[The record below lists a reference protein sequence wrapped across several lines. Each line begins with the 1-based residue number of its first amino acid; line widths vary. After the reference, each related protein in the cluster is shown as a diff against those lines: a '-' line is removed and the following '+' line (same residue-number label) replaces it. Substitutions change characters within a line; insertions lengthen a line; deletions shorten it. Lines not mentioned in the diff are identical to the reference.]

1 MDLLS
6 RRDLIKPH
14 IAELRQQSR
23 RAQAV
28 RQARE
33 PQTRQRRYKA
43 RRLKA
48 PAPVRQVLAALGL
61 RSP

>member
-28 RQARE
+28 RQPASRR
-33 PQTRQRRYKA
+33 QDNAGTR
-43 RRLKA
+43 
-48 PAPVRQVLAALGL
+48 PAA
-61 RSP
+61 